1 MLTKSTYE
9 HIVIDERGIPAIAG
23 TNTKVVELILDKV
36 AYGWSAEEL
45 HFQHP
50 HLSLGQVHSALAYYW
65 DHREAL
71 EAEIEQ
77 RLERMERLRIQHE
90 PSALAKR
97 LRQQGLL
104 VDCQLL
110 LGPQRA
116 SVHCQRIAHSRN

>member
-36 AYGWSAEEL
+36 AYGWSAEEI

-50 HLSLGQVHSALAYYW
+50 HLSLGQIHSALAYYW

-104 VDCQLL
+104 
-110 LGPQRA
+110 
-116 SVHCQRIAHSRN
+116 S